1 MKLLSSLVLVAACV
15 GVAHADTPASYDGA
29 KFIAWFDKLT
39 DQVVADQ
46 NDCPKMA
53 ADINKAIDDN
63 KAMMDDVQ
71 KAITAGRK
79 PSDEQEKH
87 LQASAQRLVA
97 AQHVKCGQ
105 DKAVAAAFERFPHR
119 KQ

>member
-15 GVAHADTPASYDGA
+15 GVAHADSYDGA

-63 KAMMDDVQ
+63 KPMMDDVQ